1 MYVLSSYFL
10 YFGYKI
16 TNNKSKYKNK
26 IEKCCFLAK
35 WLMTYGHIVHQS
47 QENDS
52 DTDEDLKK
60 GGQLSAVRP
69 LYRIYYYLCFANRDY

>member
-1 MYVLSSYFL
+1 MFYVAQITQKKLKLPNILGFICMFL
-10 YFGYKI
+10 V
-16 TNNKSKYKNK
+16 
-26 IEKCCFLAK
+26 K

-69 LYRIYYYLCFANRDY
+69 